1 MHPSAAIK
9 MATTHAPEPNL
20 QARVRKHVHMLE
32 GGVVSYKERPWMEAQ
47 WTREVMGQFY
57 RHMRD
62 HGARCMLLD
71 LTDGGR
77 PNAECRQVL
86 QEGMARL
93 VDIERVVVATG
104 GNALLNVALKFIFNR
119 SFQGRV
125 QVFRTMAEAGHA
137 VTHA

>member
-1 MHPSAAIK
+1 MHESAAIK
-9 MATTHAPEPNL
+9 MATSSDSEPSL
-20 QARVRKHVHMLE
+20 QARVRKHVHKLE
-32 GGVVSYKERPWMEAQ
+32 GGVVSYKERPWMEPE
-47 WTREVMGQFY
+47 WTREVMRQFY

-71 LTDGGR
+71 LINGGR
-77 PNAECRQVL
+77 PNAECRQIL
-86 QEGMARL
+86 WEGMGQL

-104 GNALLNVALKFIFNR
+104 GNALLNVALKFIFSR

-125 QVFRTMAEAGHA
+125 QVFRTMAEARHA